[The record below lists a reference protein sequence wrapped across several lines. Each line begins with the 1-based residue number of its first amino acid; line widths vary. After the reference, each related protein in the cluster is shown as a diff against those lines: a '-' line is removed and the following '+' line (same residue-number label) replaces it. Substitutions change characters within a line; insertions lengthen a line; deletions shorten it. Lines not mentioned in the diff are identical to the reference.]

1 MHWPSSPL
9 AQTGILLTLA
19 GLCALISNGT
29 ANPSRRLGWRDRPAA
44 AVTSSI
50 TAALPAPTPRPMADP
65 LPVQPEPKATATQ
78 KPTVPPAA
86 PANPAR
92 FAADPAQPI
101 REISADEAWVLYQA
115 KSPFLD
121 ARRSSE
127 YREGHIAGAW
137 NVSVWE
143 AAVAAQITEFEAAA
157 KPGSST
163 PLVLY
168 CSGGDC
174 EDSHL
179 LASRLTP
186 LGYRNLFVYMAG
198 YPDWV
203 QHGRPTGKGEGR

>member
-1 MHWPSSPL
+1 MRWPFSPL
-9 AQTGILLTLA
+9 AQIGILLVLA
-19 GLCALISNGT
+19 GLCALVSNGT
-29 ANPSRRLGWRDRPAA
+29 ASPSRRLGWRDRPAA

-50 TAALPAPTPRPMADP
+50 TAALP
-65 LPVQPEPKATATQ
+65 VQPEPKATATQ
-78 KPTVPPAA
+78 KPPIPPAA

-186 LGYRNLFVYMAG
+186 LGYRNLLVYMAG

-203 QHGRPTGKGEGR
+203 QHGRPTGKGQGR